1 MMQQMMKL
9 LAGAGLAVAFAG
21 GTMAAD
27 LTIAVT
33 PGDNPSGGVRDLA
46 KVFAEMKDVE
56 IELVQAPYD
65 NLFEKAFN
73 AAQTKSGIYDI
84 LLFDDTWGP
93 PFYEND
99 FFEPLAP
106 YYQRIKGT
114 DGPDSDF
121 IANAVALTR
130 DPWGTG
136 IIKAIPLIGN
146 AQMFFYHPAE
156 FAKAGLDKAPP
167 FTWDEFL
174 AAAQKIKE
182 EGGGR
187 KFGYVVRGQQGDPVV
202 SNFLPHLWAFGG
214 DFFDKEGNP
223 TLDTPNALQALE
235 FYLKLRDVSPPG
247 VEAFDSDEMATYLLQ
262 GAAMSSVN
270 WPNWV
275 ADYEDPDSSKL
286 VGEMAYTKLPDG
298 TQVGVA
304 HIGMWLMGM
313 FSASPH
319 KDLAFEFMH
328 WVNLPEQQKYG
339 AIEIG
344 LPPTRYSVMT
354 DPEVNADP
362 KNPHLKVLMENI
374 EFSRPAPRSP
384 KWFDILNS
392 VGLFLSEA
400 VAGVKSP
407 QEALD
412 AAQAALIEI
421 KAEGGAPPAVAL
433 Q

>member
-1 MMQQMMKL
+1 MKKL
-9 LAGAGLAVAFAG
+9 KALWVSAAVAVAFGSGAV
-21 GTMAAD
+21 AAD

-33 PGDNPSGGVRDLA
+33 PGDVSAGVRDLS
-46 KVFAEMKDVE
+46 KVFAEMRDIEV
-56 IELVQAPYD
+56 ELVQAPYE

-73 AAQTKSGIYDI
+73 AGSSKSGIYDLVLI
-84 LLFDDTWGP
+84 DDTWAQT
-93 PFYEND
+93 FYSNG
-99 FFEPLAP
+99 FFEELGP
-106 YYQRIKGT
+106 YYQKMGM
-114 DGPDSDF
+114 DGPDMDF
-121 IANAVALTR
+121 LRAALALSR
-130 DPWGTG
+130 DPYG
-136 IIKAIPLIGN
+136 IGKYKALPTVGN
-146 AQMFFYHPAE
+146 AQMFFYHPGE
-156 FAKAGLDKAPP
+156 FAKAGLTKAPP
-167 FTWDEFL
+167 FKWDEFY
-174 AAAQKIKE
+174 AAAKKISD

-202 SNFLPHLWAFGG
+202 TNFMPHLWAFGG
-214 DFFDKEGNP
+214 RYFDDAGNP
-223 TLDTPNALQALE
+223 VINSPEAVEALE
-235 FYLKLRDVSPPG
+235 FYVRLRDISPPG
-247 VEAFDSDEMATYLLQ
+247 VAAFDSDEMATYLLQ

-275 ADYEDPDSSKL
+275 ADYEDPNSSKL

-313 FSASPH
+313 FSSSPH

-412 AAQAALIEI
+412 AAQAALVEI
-421 KAEGGAPPAVAL
+421 KADGGAPPAVSL